1 MDGNKQEDWYKAI
14 RKELLA
20 RDNECQLRF
29 GSSYEYV
36 RPAVN
41 PYLYHDV
48 DAFKKNNMF
57 RATPQYCHYK
67 KQRVENKK
75 DPHERYYLSPKNKA
89 QCANLK
95 GIWHPDAINRVNK
108 YDHGV
113 CWTDTEDAHC
123 GSQYQD
129 IGLLRPKNV
138 RAMHSTNIDKRI
150 EQTSNACNAD
160 PTCAWVKTGKYSYDC
175 FAKKRVKSRQGKVEM
190 PPDNMP
196 EFDLENFI
204 YEWYKNNRPSRA
216 PKVNEL
222 IGEGNRC
229 VPAQNVKDGV
239 PAAHSL
245 SRMDFQSIRQNM
257 IGLDPLHRDH
267 QWYYEKFL
275 GEEDLKTLRREYRY
289 NIDTQRYVKNH
300 FMTDDEKRALKES
313 LVNKILDKRRIEHIQ
328 SVLDE
333 AEEPAEETVGFA
345 PSIPQSVINMVMKNV
360 SRKKTSQRGMLAWH
374 STGSGKCHAKD
385 TPILMYD
392 GSIKMVQ
399 DIRIGDR
406 VMGDDSRPREVLDLG
421 RGFDMM
427 YDIVD
432 IKSGDSYRVNSEHIL
447 CLKREKKM
455 PHTREEEV
463 IEISVNEFLALPE
476 ETQQKLKGY
485 RVPVEFA
492 YAPCLVDP
500 YFEGYN
506 AAIAAVV
513 PNVYKLNASKVRMK
527 YLAGFLDRWA
537 RVENT
542 EYVLPTLSPDIV
554 FLAKTLGLHVHNNT
568 LSGYVPC
575 RKHSV
580 AAAAATHPHT
590 YDIIVKASDPDF
602 YFGFMLDSNQRYLL
616 ADCTVTHNTCT
627 ATGAIDSFWD
637 DPRDIIFASSLDALA
652 SNPDYKF
659 HECALNLYPRFQRQ
673 PFIGQT
679 REESMATIGEAFKK
693 RNVRFMSF
701 AQLAFRV
708 RSTETYKTTG
718 NPKDKPVP
726 KMYVD
731 LDKSVLIFDEVHNLF
746 RPLQTQKRLHEYLE
760 SQLVDPT
767 KFPNMKIVILTAT
780 PGDNIPDVVKLLNI
794 IRDPSKPPITAP
806 VDNTETALMTFKK
819 SVRNMISFFDMSSD
833 LTKFPKLLDE
843 FPVRVPMGK
852 RQFDAYIE
860 AYNDVAPHARNFAAL
875 AKENQTNKYW
885 AAARRYANMLY
896 NFEPSLSLSE
906 FSHKMPALLDTIKKA
921 PSEKHYVYSA
931 FFENRGYGGHG
942 IIAVAK
948 ELDKIGYVKLTVAE
962 AKALNKKGA
971 LPSKQP
977 RYILAITNEISPGKK
992 DEKDV
997 SAGKNL
1003 HEMIKIYNSAA
1014 NKNGE
1019 YVHVFLASQGFNEG
1033 IDLKG
1038 VRNIHIFEPLVT
1050 WASDKQTLGRAV
1062 RYCSHADLDR
1072 DKGEWVVRVY
1082 RYMSEMPLDIYK
1094 GANDKQEL
1102 NKQSVKNAIDEAE
1115 AQLRALD
1122 KKTQKA
1128 EIAKVKAIITDKK
1141 KELRAIE
1148 KELRANKKIDIN
1160 NVHNIEEVIHAEA
1173 KERMMAL
1180 MNIYQAMKEAAVDC
1194 RIMQEFHKST
1204 CADFSRVQQ

>member
-1 MDGNKQEDWYKAI
+1 MNGNKQEEWYKAI
-14 RKELLA
+14 KKELVS

-29 GSSYEYV
+29 GSSYEYA

-48 DAFKKNNMF
+48 EAFKKNNKF
-57 RATPQYCHYK
+57 KATPKYCHYK
-67 KQRVENKK
+67 KSRVEGTK
-75 DPHERYYLSPKNKA
+75 DADERFYVRPKNQT
-89 QCANLK
+89 QCANLR
-95 GIWHPDAINRVNK
+95 GIWRPNDINRVNK

-113 CWTDTEDAHC
+113 CWTDAEDAHC
-123 GSQYQD
+123 GSRQD
-129 IGLLRPKNV
+129 SGLLRPKV
-138 RAMHSTNIDKRI
+138 LRAKDAQIEQRI
-150 EQTSNACNAD
+150 EKTSTACNAD
-160 PTCAWVKTGKYSYDC
+160 PACAWVKTGKYSYDC
-175 FAKKRVKSRQGKVEM
+175 FAKKRVKSKQGKVET

-196 EFDLENFI
+196 DFDLESYI
-204 YEWYKNNRPSRA
+204 YEWYKNNRPSHA

-229 VPAQNVKDGV
+229 VPQAAKDGD
-239 PAAHSL
+239 AANTTSSL
-245 SRMDFQSIRQNM
+245 SRMDFQSIRQNL
-257 IGLDPLHRDH
+257 ITLDPLNRDH

-275 GEEDLKTLRREYRY
+275 GEEDAKTLRREYRF
-289 NIDTQRYVKNH
+289 NIETQHYVKNH
-300 FMTDDEKRALKES
+300 FMTDDEKRILKEA
-313 LVNKILDKRRIEHIQ
+313 LVNKTLDKRRIEHIQ

-333 AEEPAEETVGFA
+333 SEEPAEEPIGFA

-392 GSIKMVQ
+392 GTIMMVQ

-406 VMGDDSRPREVLDLG
+406 VMGDDSRPRKVLDLG
-421 RGFDMM
+421 HGFDML
-427 YDIVD
+427 YDIID
-432 IKSGDSYRVNSEHIL
+432 INSGDSYRVNSEHIL
-447 CLKREKKM
+447 CLKDITK
-455 PHTREEEV
+455 EEI

-485 RVPVEFA
+485 RVPVEFP
-492 YAPCLVDP
+492 YTPCLIDP
-500 YFEGYN
+500 YYEGYN
-506 AAIAAVV
+506 AALTAAV
-513 PNVYKLNASKVRMK
+513 PNVYKVNASKVRMK
-527 YLAGFLDRWA
+527 YLAGVLDRWA
-537 RVENT
+537 IFENST
-542 EYVLPTLSPDIV
+542 YVLTSLSPDIV
-554 FLAKTLGLHVHNNT
+554 FLARTLGLHVHKNT

-575 RKHSV
+575 RKHPV
-580 AAAAATHPHT
+580 AHEQPLT
-590 YDIIVKASDPDF
+590 YDIMVKASAPDF

-616 ADCTVTHNTCT
+616 ADCTMTHNTCT
-627 ATGAIDSFWD
+627 AMGVIDSFWD

-659 HECALNLYPRFQRQ
+659 HECALNLYPRFQRA
-673 PFIGQT
+673 PFTGKT
-679 REESMATIGEAFKK
+679 REESMAIISEAFKK
-693 RNVRFMSF
+693 RNIRFMSF
-701 AQLAFRV
+701 AQLSFRV
-708 RSTETYKTTG
+708 KSTETYKTTG
-718 NPKDKPVP
+718 NKKEKPVS

-746 RPLQTQKRLHEYLE
+746 RPLQTQKRQHEYLE

-794 IRDPSKPPITAP
+794 IRDPSKSPITAP

-852 RQFDAYIE
+852 RQFDAYLE

-896 NFEPSLSLSE
+896 TFEPSLSLSE
-906 FSHKMPALLDTIKKA
+906 FSNKMPALLDTIKKA
-921 PSEKHYVYSA
+921 PNEKHYVYSA

-948 ELDKIGYVKLTVAE
+948 ELDKMGYVKLTVAE

-971 LPSKQP
+971 FPSKQP

-992 DEKDV
+992 DDSEKDV

-1094 GANDKQEL
+1094 GVNDKQEQY
-1102 NKQSVKNAIDEAE
+1102 KQSVTNDISAAE
-1115 AQLRALD
+1115 ARLGTLD

-1128 EIAKVKAIITDKK
+1128 EIASTKAIITEKK
-1141 KELRAIE
+1141 KELKAIE

-1160 NVHNIEEVIHAEA
+1160 NISNIEEVIHAEA

-1180 MNIYQAMKEAAVDC
+1180 INIYQAMKEAAVDC
-1194 RIMQEFHKST
+1194 RIMREFHKST
-1204 CADFSRVQQ
+1204 CADFAAVQQ